1 MSFKSRKMIASMAAA
16 LALIII
22 YIIYALGGRAPA
34 TDDLKAWGL
43 AMLIFI
49 GISVV
54 VMIVIQIL
62 FHITFAIGIAVK
74 EGIAVKGGKRDDKKL
89 RRLFNSETVED
100 ERDKFVE
107 LKSARIGHIIAGAGF
122 IAALISLVTGNSALV
137 AIHIVFGSFFIGS
150 GAEGI
155 AGVWLYERGVRN
167 G

>member
-74 EGIAVKGGKRDDKKL
+74 EGIA
-89 RRLFNSETVED
+89 
-100 ERDKFVE
+100 
-107 LKSARIGHIIAGAGF
+107 
-122 IAALISLVTGNSALV
+122 ALISLVTGNSALV